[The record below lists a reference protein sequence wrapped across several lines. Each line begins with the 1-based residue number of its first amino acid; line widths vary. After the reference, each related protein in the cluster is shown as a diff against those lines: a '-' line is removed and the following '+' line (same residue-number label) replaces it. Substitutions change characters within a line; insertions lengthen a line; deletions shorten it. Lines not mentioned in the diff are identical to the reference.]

1 MNTLTGFLD
10 RFLVPVANKMANN
23 KYLSSVSTGFA
34 YALPVIMVGALFT
47 LASSLNLGF
56 YQDFITST
64 GIKPIVSFASTVTT
78 DMLSIYTVFLIA
90 KAFGEKEGYEKESLL
105 AGSVALVCFLLM
117 IPLTSVEVNG
127 TTGTFLATTY
137 LGARGLFSAMI
148 IGLIASKLYFIFVK
162 YNITIKLP
170 ESVPPTI
177 SKSFGAIL
185 PGISIVL
192 LFSIIRWGLS
202 LTSYGDFNTCI
213 YSLIQTPLVSL
224 GASPF
229 TFMLLIMLCSLLWFF
244 GLHGGNIVMPILNML
259 YLPALMENLAAFQN
273 GTALPNIITQASWM
287 NFASL
292 GGVGGTLGLCI
303 LMTFFAK
310 SERYKSL
317 GKLAIAPS
325 ICGINEPITF
335 GFPMVLNTTTLIPLI
350 ITPIVTFGISYVAML
365 SGLVPYANGVQP
377 ALGTPAVLLG
387 FLCVG
392 WQGAILQVV
401 LIGVQILIWLPF
413 FKISDAQ
420 ALKEE
425 ENLSA

>member
-1 MNTLTGFLD
+1 
-10 RFLVPVANKMANN
+10 
-23 KYLSSVSTGFA
+23 
-34 YALPVIMVGALFT
+34 
-47 LASSLNLGF
+47 
-56 YQDFITST
+56 
-64 GIKPIVSFASTVTT
+64 
-78 DMLSIYTVFLIA
+78 
-90 KAFGEKEGYEKESLL
+90 
-105 AGSVALVCFLLM
+105 
-117 IPLTSVEVNG
+117 
-127 TTGTFLATTY
+127 
-137 LGARGLFSAMI
+137 
-148 IGLIASKLYFIFVK
+148 
-162 YNITIKLP
+162 
-170 ESVPPTI
+170 
-177 SKSFGAIL
+177 
-185 PGISIVL
+185 
-192 LFSIIRWGLS
+192 
-202 LTSYGDFNTCI
+202 
-213 YSLIQTPLVSL
+213 
-224 GASPF
+224 
-229 TFMLLIMLCSLLWFF
+229 MLLVMLCSLLWFF

-273 GTALPNIITQASWM
+273 GTVLPNIITQATWM